1 MGFSVWAGGP
11 VWERYSG
18 LVLFGLEFAL
28 FGFFNFNLHF
38 PQRPFSGAG
47 YCSKRMKK
55 AVLSKKENGWEK
67 GAERSVPFLKKKK
80 PEFLWLLRHKN
91 PG

>member
-1 MGFSVWAGGP
+1 MGSISGDAVQTGFSDWAGGP

-38 PQRPFSGAG
+38 LRRPFSDAG
-47 YCSKRMKK
+47 YYAKK
-55 AVLSKKENGWEK
+55 TKKPSSLNQENGWEK
-67 GAERSVPFLKKKK
+67 DAERQRPF
-80 PEFLWLLRHKN
+80 
-91 PG
+91 